1 MRYHVHSD
9 FSRKHF
15 RGVAAC
21 RRALM
26 GMARYSDGF
35 SRPCL
40 CYPAGGAGETGNHE
54 DNSCEISSCPL
65 KSVFPMLK
73 IQTNIKISGFGLIGN
88 IDLGG

>member
-1 MRYHVHSD
+1 MHPD

-26 GMARYSDGF
+26 GMAKYNDGF

-40 CYPAGGAGETGNHE
+40 CYPAGGAGKTGRNE
-54 DNSCEISSCPL
+54 DNGCESSRL
-65 KSVFPMLK
+65 SSETSVSDAK
-73 IQTNIKISGFGLIGN
+73 DSKNDTISGFGLIGN